1 MFSFLTKT
9 SIALEKLLE
18 GCTKQDVLF
27 FVPLCLPQNMC
38 VPLCISL
45 PATEQHG
52 HPIKMISFYR
62 IASLCPQLT
71 DTLSLDSV
79 VQVF

>member
-27 FVPLCLPQNMC
+27 FGPLCLPPNMC

-52 HPIKMISFYR
+52 HPNNETMTLFYH

-79 VQVF
+79 V